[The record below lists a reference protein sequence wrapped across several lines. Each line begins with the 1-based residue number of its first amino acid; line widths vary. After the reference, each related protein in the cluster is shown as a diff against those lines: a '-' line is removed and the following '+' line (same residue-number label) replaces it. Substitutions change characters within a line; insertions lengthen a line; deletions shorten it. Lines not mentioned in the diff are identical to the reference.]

1 MGTQKEMSLSFD
13 VESLKIRSST
23 QNSFERELTEP

>member
-13 VESLKIRSST
+13 VESLKMSGST
-23 QNSFERELTEP
+23 QNSFESELTEP